1 MYGLIQHILMCNQ
14 VLMCNFAL
22 MQSYF
27 DLYVNVLSLW
37 KCRSRLEDLWSLPT
51 RSATPLAHLVRTAL
65 SPVIVDS
72 GEGGLLHPHG
82 RPGHILEMC
91 PPSALHSR
99 CTVSIVGHFGAL
111 PPRPLHPVTRLL
123 CGRSRCAQQCA
134 CRLPSPARCFMGLEV
149 WTGFSVPRACA
160 LVPLRPHRAGVVT
173 CRLDGE

>member
-1 MYGLIQHILMCNQ
+1 MCNQ

-99 CTVSIVGHFGAL
+99 CTVSILFTPWRASCAGGAAVRSSAHVGFLRRRVALWDLKFG
-111 PPRPLHPVTRLL
+111 R
-123 CGRSRCAQQCA
+123 GFRSLGHAHWCHYVRIE
-134 CRLPSPARCFMGLEV
+134 PASSHAGSMG
-149 WTGFSVPRACA
+149 SSI
-160 LVPLRPHRAGVVT
+160 
-173 CRLDGE
+173 